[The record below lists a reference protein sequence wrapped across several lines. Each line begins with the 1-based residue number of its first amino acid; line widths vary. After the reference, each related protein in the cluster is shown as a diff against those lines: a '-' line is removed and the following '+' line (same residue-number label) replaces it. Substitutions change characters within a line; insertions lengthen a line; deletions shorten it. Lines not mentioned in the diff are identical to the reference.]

1 METSVN
7 GELLRIYD
15 QIRRL
20 QDDVTNLAKEFYETS
35 AVSYDEIS
43 GTPETLSS
51 FENDMNYISSEE
63 VDQKIESIP
72 PIDDSNYLK
81 KKDEDS
87 QECTILTHFKD
98 ITATTQKKNDCSD
111 NVATTQF
118 VHSLIEESSK
128 STEKYISGIYS
139 RQDAVSS
146 AQMKEAIKKA
156 LKDYYDSGEVDSK
169 IEQIISELYIPTKT
183 SDLRNDSGFITIDD
197 IPQSPVTS
205 VNGQTGDVTIQIPTV
220 PTNISSFTN
229 DVGYITDP
237 GVTSVNNQTGAVYVQ
252 ENVQANW
259 SSTSGLSAILNK
271 PALKRVATT
280 GSYNDLDDKPTIP
293 TNTSE
298 LTNDSGF
305 LTQHQDISGKANIED
320 LASVAFSGSYE
331 DLNNSPVIPE
341 NKIFYGTCNTAA
353 GTAAKVVVCN
363 DFTSSDLTEGTII
376 LVKFSA
382 TNSGAVGS
390 LTLNVNSTGAKKIQ
404 YINNGTLGNLSNAG
418 YIKASTTYMFVFD
431 GTHWLFLHNYNSNTT
446 YTAMTQANANAGT
459 ETTARTI
466 TAAVL
471 KNAIKTHAQVHDV
484 TVDGVSVLNGTTAEI
499 VMPTIPTNVSD
510 LNNDSGFISSY
521 TETDPTVPAWAKA
534 ANKPTYTASEVGA
547 ATLADVQSEI
557 AALVNSAPTT
567 LDTLSELANALG
579 DDPNFATTVSTQIGT
594 KYTKPSTGIPYSDL
608 NASIQSSLDKADT
621 ALQSFTETDPTVPS
635 WAKAQNKPTYT
646 AAEVGA
652 LPDTTVLFSGDY
664 NDLSNKPT
672 IPSLSGYATE
682 TWVGQQG
689 YLTQH
694 QDISGKA
701 NTADLATVATSGSY
715 NDLSDKPTIPTVP
728 INISSFT
735 NDSGYL
741 TSYTET
747 DPTVPSWAKA
757 QSKPTYDYSEITNTP
772 NIPTVPTN
780 LSSFTDDLGS
790 SPTHTHSQYLTSAP
804 VTSVNGQTGAVSLS
818 IPTVPSNIVTGT
830 SSSYTIWAGTQ
841 AQYEAITTKDATT
854 IYLITES

>member
-51 FENDMNYISSEE
+51 FKNDMNYISSEE

-98 ITATTQKKNDCSD
+98 ITATTQKKDDCSD

-280 GSYNDLDDKPTIP
+280 GDYNDLDNTPTIP
-293 TNTSE
+293 TYSAS
-298 LTNDSGF
+298 DF
-305 LTQHQDISGKANIED
+305 DI
-320 LASVAFSGSYE
+320 
-331 DLNNSPVIPE
+331 
-341 NKIFYGTCNTAA
+341 
-353 GTAAKVVVCN
+353 
-363 DFTSSDLTEGTII
+363 
-376 LVKFSA
+376 
-382 TNSGAVGS
+382 
-390 LTLNVNSTGAKKIQ
+390 
-404 YINNGTLGNLSNAG
+404 
-418 YIKASTTYMFVFD
+418 
-431 GTHWLFLHNYNSNTT
+431 
-446 YTAMTQANANAGT
+446 
-459 ETTARTI
+459 
-466 TAAVL
+466 
-471 KNAIKTHAQVHDV
+471 
-484 TVDGVSVLNGTTAEI
+484 
-499 VMPTIPTNVSD
+499 
-510 LNNDSGFISSY
+510 
-521 TETDPTVPAWAKA
+521 
-534 ANKPTYTASEVGA
+534 
-547 ATLADVQSEI
+547 
-557 AALVNSAPTT
+557 
-567 LDTLSELANALG
+567 
-579 DDPNFATTVSTQIGT
+579 
-594 KYTKPSTGIPYSDL
+594 
-608 NASIQSSLDKADT
+608 
-621 ALQSFTETDPTVPS
+621 
-635 WAKAQNKPTYT
+635 
-646 AAEVGA
+646 
-652 LPDTTVLFSGDY
+652 
-664 NDLSNKPT
+664 
-672 IPSLSGYATE
+672 
-682 TWVGQQG
+682 
-689 YLTQH
+689 
-694 QDISGKA
+694 
-701 NTADLATVATSGSY
+701 
-715 NDLSDKPTIPTVP
+715 NDLSDSNGLRSTWTGKQDLLVSGTNIKTINNESILGSGNITISGGSGGGDTNIIESITFNGTAVAVDANKNAAITYSQTQADWNETDTTSDAYIDNKPT
-728 INISSFT
+728 
-735 NDSGYL
+735 
-741 TSYTET
+741 
-747 DPTVPSWAKA
+747 
-757 QSKPTYDYSEITNTP
+757 
-772 NIPTVPTN
+772 
-780 LSSFTDDLGS
+780 
-790 SPTHTHSQYLTSAP
+790 
-804 VTSVNGQTGAVSLS
+804 
-818 IPTVPSNIVTGT
+818 NIVTGT
-830 SSSYTIWAGTQ
+830 NQSYIIWTGTQ
-841 AQYEAITTKDATT
+841 AQYDAILTKDATT
-854 IYLITES
+854 LYFITEV

>member
-98 ITATTQKKNDCSD
+98 ITATTQKKDDCSD

-298 LTNDSGF
+298 LINDSGF
-305 LTQHQDISGKANIED
+305 LTQHQDISGKVD
-320 LASVAFSGSYE
+320 
-331 DLNNSPVIPE
+331 
-341 NKIFYGTCNTAA
+341 
-353 GTAAKVVVCN
+353 
-363 DFTSSDLTEGTII
+363 SS
-376 LVKFSA
+376 
-382 TNSGAVGS
+382 S
-390 LTLNVNSTGAKKIQ
+390 L
-404 YINNGTLGNLSNAG
+404 
-418 YIKASTTYMFVFD
+418 
-431 GTHWLFLHNYNSNTT
+431 
-446 YTAMTQANANAGT
+446 
-459 ETTARTI
+459 
-466 TAAVL
+466 AAVATSGDYTDL
-471 KNAIKTHAQVHDV
+471 INT
-484 TVDGVSVLNGTTAEI
+484 
-499 VMPTIPTNVSD
+499 PTIPTYSASD
-510 LNNDSGFISSY
+510 F
-521 TETDPTVPAWAKA
+521 
-534 ANKPTYTASEVGA
+534 
-547 ATLADVQSEI
+547 
-557 AALVNSAPTT
+557 
-567 LDTLSELANALG
+567 
-579 DDPNFATTVSTQIGT
+579 
-594 KYTKPSTGIPYSDL
+594 
-608 NASIQSSLDKADT
+608 
-621 ALQSFTETDPTVPS
+621 
-635 WAKAQNKPTYT
+635 
-646 AAEVGA
+646 
-652 LPDTTVLFSGDY
+652 
-664 NDLSNKPT
+664 
-672 IPSLSGYATE
+672 
-682 TWVGQQG
+682 
-689 YLTQH
+689 
-694 QDISGKA
+694 DI
-701 NTADLATVATSGSY
+701 
-715 NDLSDKPTIPTVP
+715 NDLSDSNGLRSTWSGKQDLLVSGTNIKTINNES
-728 INISSFT
+728 ILGSGNITISGGSGGGDT
-735 NDSGYL
+735 NIIESITFNGTAVAVDANKNAAITYSQ
-741 TSYTET
+741 TQADWNET
-747 DPTVPSWAKA
+747 DTTSDAYIDN
-757 QSKPTYDYSEITNTP
+757 KP
-772 NIPTVPTN
+772 
-780 LSSFTDDLGS
+780 
-790 SPTHTHSQYLTSAP
+790 A
-804 VTSVNGQTGAVSLS
+804 
-818 IPTVPSNIVTGT
+818 NIVIGT
-830 SSSYTIWAGTQ
+830 NQSYIIWTGTQ
-841 AQYEAITTKDATT
+841 AQYDAILTKDATT
-854 IYLITES
+854 LYFITKV

>member
-98 ITATTQKKNDCSD
+98 ITATTQKKDDCSD

-293 TNTSE
+293 T
-298 LTNDSGF
+298 
-305 LTQHQDISGKANIED
+305 
-320 LASVAFSGSYE
+320 V
-331 DLNNSPVIPE
+331 
-341 NKIFYGTCNTAA
+341 
-353 GTAAKVVVCN
+353 
-363 DFTSSDLTEGTII
+363 
-376 LVKFSA
+376 
-382 TNSGAVGS
+382 
-390 LTLNVNSTGAKKIQ
+390 
-404 YINNGTLGNLSNAG
+404 
-418 YIKASTTYMFVFD
+418 
-431 GTHWLFLHNYNSNTT
+431 
-446 YTAMTQANANAGT
+446 
-459 ETTARTI
+459 
-466 TAAVL
+466 
-471 KNAIKTHAQVHDV
+471 
-484 TVDGVSVLNGTTAEI
+484 
-499 VMPTIPTNVSD
+499 PT
-510 LNNDSGFISSY
+510 
-521 TETDPTVPAWAKA
+521 
-534 ANKPTYTASEVGA
+534 
-547 ATLADVQSEI
+547 
-557 AALVNSAPTT
+557 
-567 LDTLSELANALG
+567 
-579 DDPNFATTVSTQIGT
+579 
-594 KYTKPSTGIPYSDL
+594 
-608 NASIQSSLDKADT
+608 
-621 ALQSFTETDPTVPS
+621 
-635 WAKAQNKPTYT
+635 
-646 AAEVGA
+646 
-652 LPDTTVLFSGDY
+652 
-664 NDLSNKPT
+664 
-672 IPSLSGYATE
+672 
-682 TWVGQQG
+682 
-689 YLTQH
+689 
-694 QDISGKA
+694 
-701 NTADLATVATSGSY
+701 
-715 NDLSDKPTIPTVP
+715 
-728 INISSFT
+728 NISSFT

-772 NIPTVPTN
+772 TIPTYSASDFDIGNLADANGLRSTWSGKQDALISGTN
-780 LSSFTDDLGS
+780 IKTINNESILGS
-790 SPTHTHSQYLTSAP
+790 GNITISGGSGGGDTNIIESITFNGTAVAVDANKNAAITYSQTQADWNETD
-804 VTSVNGQTGAVSLS
+804 VTSDAYIDNK
-818 IPTVPSNIVTGT
+818 PTNIVTGT
-830 SSSYTIWAGTQ
+830 NQSYIVWTGTQ
-841 AQYEAITTKDATT
+841 AQYDAILTKDATT
-854 IYLITES
+854 LYFITEV

>member
-98 ITATTQKKNDCSD
+98 ITATTQKKDDCSD

-305 LTQHQDISGKANIED
+305 LTQHQDISGKADIED
-320 LASVAFSGSYE
+320 LAAVAFSGSYI
-331 DLNNSPVIPE
+331 D
-341 NKIFYGTCNTAA
+341 
-353 GTAAKVVVCN
+353 
-363 DFTSSDLTEGTII
+363 
-376 LVKFSA
+376 
-382 TNSGAVGS
+382 
-390 LTLNVNSTGAKKIQ
+390 
-404 YINNGTLGNLSNAG
+404 LSN
-418 YIKASTTYMFVFD
+418 K
-431 GTHWLFLHNYNSNTT
+431 
-446 YTAMTQANANAGT
+446 
-459 ETTARTI
+459 
-466 TAAVL
+466 
-471 KNAIKTHAQVHDV
+471 
-484 TVDGVSVLNGTTAEI
+484 
-499 VMPTIPTNVSD
+499 PTIPTN
-510 LNNDSGFISSY
+510 
-521 TETDPTVPAWAKA
+521 
-534 ANKPTYTASEVGA
+534 
-547 ATLADVQSEI
+547 
-557 AALVNSAPTT
+557 
-567 LDTLSELANALG
+567 LSELTNDNNFVTLSDVQTEVSNLVDQAPETLNTLNELAQALG
-579 DDPNFATTVSTQIGT
+579 DDPNFATTVAAQIGQ
-594 KYTKPSTGIPYSDL
+594 KQDIIADL
-608 NASIQSSLDKADT
+608 ETIRSGAALGAT
-621 ALQSFTETDPTVPS
+621 ALQSFTESDPTVPA
-635 WAKAQNKPTYT
+635 WAKESSKPSYSYNEITDK
-646 AAEVGA
+646 
-652 LPDTTVLFSGDY
+652 PDFATVATSGDY
-664 NDLSNKPT
+664 DDLSNKPT
-672 IPSLSGYATE
+672 IPTVPTNVSAFINDA
-682 TWVGQQG
+682 G
-689 YLTQH
+689 YLT
-694 QDISGKA
+694 D
-701 NTADLATVATSGSY
+701 
-715 NDLSDKPTIPTVP
+715 
-728 INISSFT
+728 
-735 NDSGYL
+735 
-741 TSYTET
+741 YTET

-757 QSKPTYDYSEITNTP
+757 ASKPSYTATEVGALPDDTVLFSGDYNDLNNKPTIPDDSTLIHKDIGNGIVETGLSVHEIDIYRAKIQDDDGNPSEVLGTLIINNDDGSGEILLEDEYNNGFAQIKRKNGNSFETLQQALDARNNVQADWNQTTTTAADYIKNKP
-772 NIPTVPTN
+772 TIPTAPGTLNTNNTAAQTVSSSESLSGTINLHRVAKTGNYNELSNKPLLNNYSLETITVPN
-780 LSSFTDDLGS
+780 
-790 SPTHTHSQYLTSAP
+790 
-804 VTSVNGQTGAVSLS
+804 VTSVGSASTWNFAMGTGGDEHTLIISGGNGTAPSLGAVKTVATGKVGGQTVRFYSPDILS
-818 IPTVPSNIVTGT
+818 GGSN
-830 SSSYTIWAGTQ
+830 
-841 AQYEAITTKDATT
+841 D
-854 IYLITES
+854 